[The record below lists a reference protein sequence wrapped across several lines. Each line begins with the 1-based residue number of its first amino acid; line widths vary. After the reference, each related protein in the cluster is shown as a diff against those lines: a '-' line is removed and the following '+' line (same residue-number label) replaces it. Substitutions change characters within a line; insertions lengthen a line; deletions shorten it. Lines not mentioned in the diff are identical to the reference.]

1 MAQYETLIVERRD
14 GIGYLILNRP
24 EAANTISTQLTRELH
39 QALDELGDDRSVR
52 VVILTGAGDRHFCAG
67 ADLKE
72 GVKFLNGEAEPP
84 NMGHPTSKI
93 EEMPQPVIAVINGPA
108 LGGGCE
114 ISLACDFRFMSE
126 SAVIGLP
133 EIVFGMLPAWG
144 GTQRLP
150 RVVGLAKAKEIL
162 FTGRPLSAEEAL
174 DVGLVTA
181 IAPAEK
187 LMAEAEAFARS
198 LAENADYALAA
209 MKLVVN
215 TALEVDL
222 ERGLRLER
230 QVALTM
236 GSPERRMAALE
247 RAMAG
252 SPVYKNLFSGR

>member
-1 MAQYETLIVERRD
+1 VAEYETLIVERRD

-24 EAANTISTQLTRELH
+24 ESANTISVQLTRELH
-39 QALDELGDDRSVR
+39 QALDELADDRSVR

-72 GVKFLNGEAEPP
+72 GVKFLTGDAEPP
-84 NMGHPTSKI
+84 FMAHPTSKI
-93 EEMPQPVIAVINGPA
+93 EEMPQPVIAVINGAA

-114 ISLACDFRFMSE
+114 ISLACDFRFMADT
-126 SAVIGLP
+126 AVIGLP

-174 DVGLVTA
+174 EVGLVTA
-181 IAPAEK
+181 IAPPEK
-187 LMAEAEAFARS
+187 VMAEAEAFAQG
-198 LAENADYALAA
+198 LAEKADYALAA

-215 TALEVDL
+215 TAQEVDL

-252 SPVYKNLFSGR
+252 SPIYKNLFSGR

>member
-1 MAQYETLIVERRD
+1 MAEYETLIVDRRD
-14 GIGYLILNRP
+14 GIGYLTLNRP
-24 EAANTISTQLTRELH
+24 EAANTITVQLTRELH
-39 QALDELGDDRSVR
+39 RALDELADDSSVR
-52 VVILTGAGDRHFCAG
+52 VIILTGAGDRHFCAG

-72 GVKFLNGEAEPP
+72 GVKFLTGEAEPP
-84 NMGHPTSKI
+84 FMQHPTSKI
-93 EEMPQPVIAVINGPA
+93 EDLPQPVIAVINGAA

-114 ISLACDFRFMSE
+114 ISLACDFRFMADT
-126 SAVIGLP
+126 AVIGLP
-133 EIVFGMLPAWG
+133 EIIFGMLPAWG

-181 IAPAEK
+181 IAPPEK

-198 LAENADYALAA
+198 LAENAAYALAA

-215 TALEVDL
+215 TAQEVDL

-236 GSPERRMAALE
+236 GSPARRMAALE

>member
-1 MAQYETLIVERRD
+1 MAEYETLVVERRD
-14 GIGYLILNRP
+14 GIGYLTLNRP
-24 EAANTISTQLTRELH
+24 EAANTISVQLTRELH
-39 QALDELGDDRSVR
+39 QALDELADDRSVR

-72 GVKFLNGEAEPP
+72 GVKFLTGDAEPP
-84 NMGHPTSKI
+84 FMQHPTSKI
-93 EEMPQPVIAVINGPA
+93 EDMPQPVIAVINGAA

-114 ISLACDFRFMSE
+114 ISLACDFRFMADT
-126 SAVIGLP
+126 AVIGLP

-174 DVGLVTA
+174 DAGLVTA
-181 IAPAEK
+181 IAPPEK
-187 LMAEAEAFARS
+187 LLAEAEAFAQS
-198 LAENADYALAA
+198 LAEKADYALAA

-215 TALEVDL
+215 TAQEVDL

-252 SPVYKNLFSGR
+252 SPIYKNLFSGQ

>member
-1 MAQYETLIVERRD
+1 MADT
-14 GIGYLILNRP
+14 
-24 EAANTISTQLTRELH
+24 
-39 QALDELGDDRSVR
+39 
-52 VVILTGAGDRHFCAG
+52 
-67 ADLKE
+67 
-72 GVKFLNGEAEPP
+72 
-84 NMGHPTSKI
+84 
-93 EEMPQPVIAVINGPA
+93 
-108 LGGGCE
+108 
-114 ISLACDFRFMSE
+114 
-126 SAVIGLP
+126 AVIGLP

-174 DVGLVTA
+174 DIGLVTA
-181 IAPAEK
+181 IAPPEK
-187 LMAEAEAFARS
+187 LMAEAEAFAQS
-198 LAENADYALAA
+198 LAEKADYALAA

-215 TALEVDL
+215 TAQEVDL

-252 SPVYKNLFSGR
+252 SPIYKSLFSGR